1 MEEDD
6 GESGTPFW
14 VQGNTGGRRGDGVR
28 CRVESAVF
36 SSGILVFLLVVAAV
50 FFMVFVLPSMA
61 SFTNGLFRPSSV
73 KKSRDSVNVV
83 LVFLAIVFE
92 VLSRSKNE
100 LEKSNPG
107 TPVWYGYRDEG
118 NVFTIIFHTA
128 KRNEGQKWRSLTR
141 IGNPFAKMPIAVV
154 FIDTLL
160 KYASLD
166 IGEPQLRKEVDEL
179 LEGSP
184 SRDGSLFSVLV
195 VSTTTTGLLIAAFL
209 AFSFSK
215 ADCHSSFTSF
225 VSEKL
230 TMNAETLQSR
240 PLVSSNSMLPA
251 WTAMFHHTL
260 PTFQI

>member
-1 MEEDD
+1 MKRKVRLLFIAL
-6 GESGTPFW
+6 GGKLFVRVAFRYCS
-14 VQGNTGGRRGDGVR
+14 VQ
-28 CRVESAVF
+28 
-36 SSGILVFLLVVAAV
+36 
-50 FFMVFVLPSMA
+50 
-61 SFTNGLFRPSSV
+61 
-73 KKSRDSVNVV
+73 
-83 LVFLAIVFE
+83 
-92 VLSRSKNE
+92 
-100 LEKSNPG
+100 
-107 TPVWYGYRDEG
+107 
-118 NVFTIIFHTA
+118 
-128 KRNEGQKWRSLTR
+128 TR

-166 IGEPQLRKEVDEL
+166 IGERQLRKEVDEL
-179 LEGSP
+179 LEVARRFEYTGAAVVHRVVMICNGSP
-184 SRDGSLFSVLV
+184 SRDSSLFSLLV
-195 VSTTTTGLLIAAFL
+195 VSTPTTGLLIAAFL